1 MIGIRQMTLL
11 HEKNRYKEF
20 SGSSRTPEWNTA
32 SEGNSSF
39 FFLMETARTETASVC
54 GAPCM

>member
-20 SGSSRTPEWNTA
+20 SGSSRTPERNTA

-39 FFLMETARTETASVC
+39 FLMETVRAETASVC